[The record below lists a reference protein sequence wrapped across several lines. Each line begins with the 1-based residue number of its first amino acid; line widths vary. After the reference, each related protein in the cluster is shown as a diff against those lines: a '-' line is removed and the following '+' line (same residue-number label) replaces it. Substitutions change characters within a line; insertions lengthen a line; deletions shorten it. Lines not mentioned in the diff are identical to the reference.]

1 MTGLQKIK
9 IAVAAIMLTAGI
21 FVGNAAASAQKIA
34 TVDLEKVFR
43 NYYRT
48 KIIDQNFSEQG
59 KVYRNYIARQ
69 AEILK
74 KDEELYRQ
82 KRDSALNVALSP
94 EERQKRQQEAA
105 ALERSLKVRRAELE
119 RYAADRAKVMK
130 DTAARER
137 KKVIDEIRAE
147 IRRRA
152 ALEGYTLVLDASG
165 KSLNDV
171 PFVLYGTDS
180 IDITDKVLAELNR
193 GAAGQTPEKKQ

>member
-9 IAVAAIMLTAGI
+9 ITVAAIMLTAGI
-21 FVGNAAASAQKIA
+21 FAGNAAASAQKIA

-147 IRRRA
+147 VRRRA

-165 KSLNDV
+165 RSLNDV
-171 PFVLYGTDS
+171 PFVLYSTDS

-193 GAAGQTPEKKQ
+193 GAASKTPEKKQ

>member
-171 PFVLYGTDS
+171 PFVLYSTDS

>member
-119 RYAADRAKVMK
+119 RYAADRANVMK

-171 PFVLYGTDS
+171 PFVLYSTDS